1 MSEFQPQPRRI
12 YIENEDGTPVTS
24 EQWDE
29 RNAVAAEQ
37 AASGES
43 SLMDEIRQGQAER
56 AAEAGD
62 RESYDAELLAGAP
75 EGWVQATDERHGP
88 GTALAILRGDIT
100 LDDLQAPPSFAPAS
114 GDGPRVGI
122 AEVKA
127 AQAADADKR
136 DSNDWTIP
144 QE

>member
-1 MSEFQPQPRRI
+1 MSEFQPRRI
-12 YIENEDGTPVTS
+12 YVENEDGTPVTT
-24 EQWDE
+24 EQWNE
-29 RNAVAAEQ
+29 RNAAAAAEQ
-37 AASGES
+37 AASGEP

-56 AAEAGD
+56 AAEASN
-62 RESYDAELLAGAP
+62 RQSYDAELLAGAP

-136 DSNDWTIP
+136 DSTDWTIP